1 MLRTHPILTFSAVFL
16 SIALSAG
23 CTKDADKDELNGLE
37 EAISAPPEKKEVVS
51 NTDEPSLAVG
61 TVASLISVNKLL
73 VREPERFKKVLCSD
87 NQFYDLSFEGGRY
100 SLPAEPLSV
109 CVLFSDTKNLKP
121 LGICGDD
128 RCEASSVS
136 ECAEAEKVEL
146 IKTFAEEQKVQRCW
160 NIGSFTNVKFTVLM
174 TKIGQSCQAQ
184 TLAKTPKGW
193 IQLSTIDGTFE
204 TRKTATAEGTGCWW
218 EAGASYSFEGD
229 WFGQEKRVLPIMAF
243 QKDNGLYA
251 LLRSNWS
258 GTENYQLFRLDGE
271 KAVEVESFAE
281 SFKEPTP
288 EPMISAPIVAPDAVP
303 GKAPKGKGKA
313 KKGKAPA
320 KAKEA
325 TPDIGTP
332 PANEGVSPADAAPV
346 PEAAPEL
353 EAPLPPPPEA
363 DSVKP
368 SEEAPAPAEQ
378 GVSPLDEQ
386 P

>member
-16 SIALSAG
+16 SIALSTG
-23 CTKDADKDELNGLE
+23 CTKDADKEELNGLE
-37 EAISAPPEKKEVVS
+37 EAISAPAEKKEVVA
-51 NTDEPSLAVG
+51 NTDGPALAVG

-87 NQFYDLSFEGGRY
+87 NQFYDLSFDGGRY

-136 ECAEAEKVEL
+136 ECGEAEKVEL

-160 NIGSFTNVKFTVLM
+160 NIGSFSNVTFTVLM

-204 TRKTATAEGTGCWW
+204 ARKTATAEGTGCWW
-218 EAGASYSFEGD
+218 EAGATYSFEGD

-251 LLRSNWS
+251 LLRSTWS
-258 GTENYQLFRLDGE
+258 GTENYQLFRIDGE

-288 EPMISAPIVAPDAVP
+288 DSMMSAPIPTSAPEA
-303 GKAPKGKGKA
+303 APGKGKQA
-313 KKGKAPA
+313 A
-320 KAKEA
+320 
-325 TPDIGTP
+325 PDIGTP
-332 PANEGVSPADAAPV
+332 PADEGVSPVDSAPV

-353 EAPLPPPPEA
+353 EAPLPPPPDVESA
-363 DSVKP
+363 KP
-368 SEEAPAPAEQ
+368 SEAAPAASEE

>member
-1 MLRTHPILTFSAVFL
+1 VLRTHPILTFSAVFL
-16 SIALSAG
+16 SIALSMG

-37 EAISAPPEKKEVVS
+37 EAISAPPPEKETVA
-51 NTDEPSLAVG
+51 NPDEPALAVG

-87 NQFYDLSFEGGRY
+87 NQFYDLSFVGGRY

-128 RCEASSVS
+128 RCEASAITDCS
-136 ECAEAEKVEL
+136 ETEKGEF
-146 IKTFAEEQKVQRCW
+146 IKTFAEAQKVQRCW
-160 NIGSFTNVKFTVLM
+160 NIGAFTNVKFTVLM

-204 TRKTATAEGTGCWW
+204 SRKTATAEGTGCWW
-218 EAGASYSFEGD
+218 EAGASYSYEGD
-229 WFGQEKRVLPIMAF
+229 WFGQEKRVLPMMAF

-258 GTENYQLFRLDGE
+258 GTENYQLFRIDGE

-281 SFKEPTP
+281 SFKDPAP
-288 EPMISAPIVAPDAVP
+288 ESTLTAPPPAAESSPAQ
-303 GKAPKGKGKA
+303 GKGKA
-313 KKGKAPA
+313 KAKGKKKASAKTKAPPA
-320 KAKEA
+320 
-325 TPDIGTP
+325 DIGTP
-332 PANEGVSPADAAPV
+332 PLEEGVSPSADAPI

-353 EAPLPPPPEA
+353 EAPLPPTPEV

-368 SEEAPAPAEQ
+368 SEEAPAPVDA
-378 GVSPLDEQ
+378 GVSPLDE
-386 P
+386 PL